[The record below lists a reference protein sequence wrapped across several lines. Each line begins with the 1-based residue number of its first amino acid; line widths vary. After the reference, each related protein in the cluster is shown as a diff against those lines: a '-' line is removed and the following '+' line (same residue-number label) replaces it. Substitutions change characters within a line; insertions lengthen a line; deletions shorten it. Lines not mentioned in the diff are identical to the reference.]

1 MQSLFNYTKRL
12 LSYKWSTPIILCI
25 AVAVKMSLQLTFFN
39 IVGDKSSQLLAAKN
53 FLDGN
58 GLTIKEVLLTDLS
71 SEVFTPLVGWPPGY
85 SVVVAPLL
93 WLFNGDYKSAALV
106 FDLIAVLP
114 FFLFLLLLL
123 NYLSVQ
129 KWLKN
134 LMILFVSFF
143 FYPIGPSTCTDLIS
157 LSCMLAGFYYSLQ
170 LMQRKKKTS
179 SLILAAC
186 FFFFMAGLFRYNYIP
201 VVLCTPVLLGIA
213 GYINKN
219 KHWIKFSLYSG
230 LILSVLFVTLLVFQ
244 DYYTGS
250 PAYVNTRETGFF
262 PENLLTMYPIVPASF
277 IDVQIVLTVF
287 TNFTG
292 TNYFTNG
299 KILLYSGY
307 LLFLFLIIFVSGWLL
322 NKKLLL
328 KSKGDYFVYLGS
340 GISAVI
346 IGLLFYLSAR
356 NSANLSPFFPL
367 WTYIQELRY
376 FIFVVLFI
384 QLCAFAFLFNRF
396 TQLSRFWKKIAVV
409 CAAVILV
416 QFLHK
421 LYYVTKLLTNSKEPF
436 YSSAFFTNE
445 TSAIIREFRTIEN
458 QYPGY
463 EIIVASP
470 DNNISN
476 YAGLENIKAAYI
488 PYPFTDTFSFSST
501 KPTKVLL
508 VIPERMSFYYTPKL
522 PSERKAIN
530 KIEKQYFYLLDVI
543 SKQR

>member
-39 IVGDKSSQLLAAKN
+39 IIGDKSSQLLAAKN
-53 FLDGN
+53 FLEGN
-58 GLTIKEVLLTDLS
+58 GLTIKKVLLTDLS

-93 WLFNGDYKSAALV
+93 WLFNGDYKTAALV

-123 NYLSVQ
+123 NYLSLQ

-143 FYPIGPSTCTDLIS
+143 IYPIDPSTCTDLIS
-157 LSCMLAGFYYSLQ
+157 LSCMLAGFYYFLQ
-170 LMQRKKKTS
+170 LMQGEKKIS
-179 SLILAAC
+179 SLILTAC
-186 FFFFMAGLFRYNYIP
+186 FFFFMTGFFRYNYIP
-201 VVLCTPVLLGIA
+201 VALCTPVLLGIA
-213 GYINKN
+213 GLINKN
-219 KHWIKFSLYSG
+219 RHWIKFSIYTG
-230 LILSVLFVTLLVFQ
+230 LILSALFVTLLVFQ

-328 KSKGDYFVYLGS
+328 KSKEDYFVYLGT
-340 GISAVI
+340 GISSVI

-367 WTYIQELRY
+367 WTYIQEFRY

-384 QLCAFAFLFNRF
+384 QLSAFVLLFNRF

-421 LYYVTKLLTNSKEPF
+421 LYYVTKLLTNLKEPHN
-436 YSSAFFTNE
+436 SSAVFTNE
-445 TSAIIREFRTIEN
+445 ISAIVRNFKTIEN

-470 DNNISN
+470 SNTICN
-476 YAGLENIKAAYI
+476 YAGFENIKAAYI
-488 PYPFTDTFSFSST
+488 PYPFTNTFSFSST
-501 KPTKVLL
+501 KPAKVIL
-508 VIPERMSFYYTPKL
+508 VIPERMSVYYTPKL
-522 PSERKAIN
+522 PSERKAID
-530 KIEKQYFYLLDVI
+530 KTEKQYFYLLDVI
-543 SKQR
+543 PKQR

>member
-157 LSCMLAGFYYSLQ
+157 LSCMLAGFYYFLQ
-170 LMQRKKKTS
+170 LMQGEKKIS
-179 SLILAAC
+179 SLTLVAC

-421 LYYVTKLLTNSKEPF
+421 LYYVTKLLTNLKEPHN
-436 YSSAFFTNE
+436 SSAVFTNE
-445 TSAIIREFRTIEN
+445 ISAIVRNFKTIEN

-470 DNNISN
+470 SNTICN
-476 YAGLENIKAAYI
+476 YAGFENIKAAYI
-488 PYPFTDTFSFSST
+488 PYPFTNTFSFSST
-501 KPTKVLL
+501 KPAKVIL
-508 VIPERMSFYYTPKL
+508 VIPERMSVYYTPKL
-522 PSERKAIN
+522 PSERKAID
-530 KIEKQYFYLLDVI
+530 KTEKQYFYLLDVI
-543 SKQR
+543 PKKR